1 MNKVNLFDLL
11 QDDEENVEKTTTKE
25 VKAPVAAPSTKI
37 AAPKKVVSKDNKP
50 AGKPENNG
58 RQTSPKTRGTG
69 VKRTNNTTTT
79 STEGAVSEDKP
90 NHKRDGKPHTH
101 RPKTDANGNVRGRTH
116 ERRSGTGRPING
128 ENKRAGGGQGNWGK
142 EGAIEEPVAAD
153 TQAEQKEE
161 EVAVPAVEDKTISF
175 SDFLKQQQKEAVA
188 LDAPK
193 VRVAG
198 EGEANQFA
206 EYEPLEK
213 VVVKSNN
220 KSNNKEEKKGP
231 KKTIVQVE
239 LRSGSSRPPKR
250 GPKAEKKAPAVDN
263 KQDFPALTKA

>member
-11 QDDEENVEKTTTKE
+11 QDEEEQIEKTTTKE
-25 VKAPVAAPSTKI
+25 VKVAAAPSTKI

-69 VKRTNNTTTT
+69 PKRTNNAV
-79 STEGAVSEDKP
+79 EGGVVSEDKP

-101 RPKTDANGNVRGRTH
+101 RPKTDAAGNVRGRTH

-128 ENKRAGGGQGNWGK
+128 ENKRAGSGQGNWGK
-142 EGAIEEPVAAD
+142 EGAIEEPVA
-153 TQAEQKEE
+153 TESTEQKEQE
-161 EVAVPAVEDKTISF
+161 EAAVPAVEDKTISF
-175 SDFLKQQQKEAVA
+175 TDFLKQQQKENVA
-188 LDAPK
+188 LEAPK

-213 VVVKSNN
+213 VAAKTNN
-220 KSNNKEEKKGP
+220 KTNNKEEKKGP

-239 LRSGSSRPPKR
+239 LRSASSRPPRK
-250 GPKAEKKAPAVDN
+250 GQKVEKKAVSVDN
-263 KQDFPALTKA
+263 NKDFPALTKA